1 MTKWPGTEGKFS
13 IKEHARFVPLPQL
26 NLQFLTEIL
35 VRDRKIMTLNAGCS
49 VLPHRQE
56 PRFVQELRDLGYR
69 VDLRERK
76 RENRDFKA
84 GEASSSDEFVFSRN
98 GGRYVEELVDETLQT
113 RIAESVME
121 FFKDQGT
128 LVIATGD
135 ARPAKYSDGFFAYAE
150 RALRMGWNVEVVSW
164 RASLSSHWNRPN
176 WVEQWSGRFRVIE
189 LDDYIDHLLNDN
201 AFEPIGPGESSP
213 SESFGISY
221 TPYRSDQNC
230 KSQQDVD
237 DDIQRLAGYY
247 SVVRVY
253 GTDCDQVPLL
263 YSAAKKHD
271 MKLFLGIWN
280 PSSVEDEANKII
292 SGVDG
297 DWDMVHTVSVGN
309 ERVNNGEASPQDL
322 IWSMSKARSIL
333 REAGY
338 DGPVVIVDTFRAVL
352 AHPELCDESDYC
364 AINAHAFF
372 DGTVAASQSGEW
384 LKDTV
389 SKVQSRIAADKR
401 VVVTETGWPM
411 QGGTNGLAVPGLDN
425 QKVALDAI
433 REEFVDRPQD
443 VILFS
448 AFNDLWKQKNSATF
462 EADPFWG
469 IGGAVSS
476 CDQ

>member
-1 MTKWPGTEGKFS
+1 MSLTTLITLSLGLLSFASGKPGGKHYTYS
-13 IKEHARFVPLPQL
+13 I
-26 NLQFLTEIL
+26 
-35 VRDRKIMTLNAGCS
+35 
-49 VLPHRQE
+49 
-56 PRFVQELRDLGYR
+56 
-69 VDLRERK
+69 
-76 RENRDFKA
+76 
-84 GEASSSDEFVFSRN
+84 ASR
-98 GGRYVEELVDETLQT
+98 
-113 RIAESVME
+113 
-121 FFKDQGT
+121 
-128 LVIATGD
+128 
-135 ARPAKYSDGFFAYAE
+135 
-150 RALRMGWNVEVVSW
+150 
-164 RASLSSHWNRPN
+164 
-176 WVEQWSGRFRVIE
+176 
-189 LDDYIDHLLNDN
+189 
-201 AFEPIGPGESSP
+201 GESSP

-247 SVVRVY
+247 SFVRVY

-338 DGPVVIVDTFRAVL
+338 DGPVVIVDTFTAVL

-372 DGTVAASQSGEW
+372 DGTIAASQSGKW

-389 SKVQSRIAADKR
+389 SKVQSRIAADKK

-433 REEFVDRPQD
+433 REEFVDRPED